1 MPKPMVFFLFA
12 MCLEFTGMDALC
24 RIYGTSFMMGRT
36 AWNPLQGDF
45 NLALWFN
52 FSASMSMRTQT
63 TAMTQE

>member
-1 MPKPMVFFLFA
+1 MLKPMVPFCFA
-12 MCLEFTGMDALC
+12 MCLEFAGMHALC

-45 NLALWFN
+45 NLALWYN
-52 FSASMSMRTQT
+52 FSASMSMWTQT

>member
-1 MPKPMVFFLFA
+1 MLEVYETLHAQANGFFA

-45 NLALWFN
+45 NLAL
-52 FSASMSMRTQT
+52 
-63 TAMTQE
+63 